1 MDSCSLSWSTSY
13 FAEIARPSRA
23 LALSPFCRG
32 NVTSF
37 SAFASSACSG
47 SSYFCAQPSG
57 TANTHETRNATA
69 IVPFLMVCSPR
80 LWLVVLLR
88 LPLQHRVESVKDR
101 HAPLEQLLILLGAR
115 REASDGEI
123 DARGLVAGE
132 LAVVQISLVDDLRN
146 DFHAPVLDPEPTD
159 QRLER
164 AVLAMVSEVGAQDIE
179 FRLRIV
185 ETPDE
190 PG

>member
-13 FAEIARPSRA
+13 FAEIARPSR
-23 LALSPFCRG
+23 
-32 NVTSF
+32 V
-37 SAFASSACSG
+37 
-47 SSYFCAQPSG
+47 
-57 TANTHETRNATA
+57 
-69 IVPFLMVCSPR
+69 
-80 LWLVVLLR
+80 
-88 LPLQHRVESVKDR
+88 LQHRIEPVEDR
-101 HAPLEQLLILLGAR
+101 HPPLEQLVVFLGAR
-115 REASDGEI
+115 REASNGEI

-146 DFHAPVLDPEPTD
+146 DFHAPVHDPEPLD

-164 AVLAMVSEVGAQDIE
+164 AVLAVVSEVGAQDIERDALPRGVGRIRERE